1 MTDRKK
7 WARWLLYAAEL
18 LLLFFLQET
27 PGLMPLLMG
36 VKPFLVLAA
45 VLTVAMAEDPVPAM
59 LLGAFA
65 GLLQDFG
72 GGSPMG
78 YHGLVFAVLCYLLS
92 GICGTRMQIH
102 LFTAILLGLAA
113 CLPPVLLDWLL
124 LYMAAGYSMPAYALL
139 RVYLPLYFYTLLMI
153 PPCYGIQKLIQR
165 VCGRYGM
172 R

>member
-59 LLGAFA
+59 LL
-65 GLLQDFG
+65 